1 MKVAKILLGLV
12 VSASMA
18 ASAGAQTVVWNNG
31 TPDDINGYAIT
42 PPWTE
47 ADNFSFGSSTSFNT
61 IRFWLLQFDTA
72 PTAGFSWFIYNSGAG
87 APGSVISSGFAAAVQ
102 TAQGTGAAGTN
113 RYQIDMTIGSQ
124 SLAAG
129 SYWLGLNDQV
139 STDARYW
146 ATSSAS
152 GDAMYNGGN
161 LWESGGVELAY
172 ELRDVNAVP
181 EPASMVLVAT
191 GLLGVFGVARRRKQ

>member
-1 MKVAKILLGLV
+1 MKVAKFLVGLV

-31 TPDDINGYAIT
+31 TPDDINGFAIT

-72 PTAGFSWFIYNSGAG
+72 PTAGFSWFIYNNGAG
-87 APGSVISSGFAAAVQ
+87 APGSTISSGFAAAVQ
-102 TAQGTGAAGTN
+102 TAQGGSAQGTN
-113 RYQIDMTIGSQ
+113 RYQVDMTIGSQ

-129 SYWLGLNDQV
+129 NYWLGLNDQI
-139 STDARYW
+139 STADRYW

-161 LWESGGVELAY
+161 VWQGGGVELAY
-172 ELRDVNAVP
+172 QLIDVTATP
-181 EPASMVLVAT
+181 EPASMVLLAT